1 MKRFFYF
8 SFLLGLF
15 SFTNVSGQGLFID
28 TSYTADQMVMDFFD
42 QGCVSI
48 SNVTFNGAQEQLAF
62 FQGAG
67 TSLNL
72 NAGIFL
78 STGNV
83 FDAIGPND
91 SGATSTS
98 FSLPGDAYIDNAVGL
113 PSVDAA
119 VLEFDLTSTD
129 PDLDFEY
136 IFASEEYPEFVGSS
150 FNDAF
155 AFLIDD
161 QGTVSNIAMVPASS
175 TIVAINTVNQ
185 NINTQYYVDNTG
197 DLDVEFDGRTTTL
210 PAGFTANNSQTYHVK
225 IVVADVSDGVFDSGV
240 FIGIQS
246 LCGDSLLVP
255 PSGFVADLPD
265 PDGNTVTFDNQSS
278 YATDFL
284 WKFGDGNTSTEKSPT
299 HTYAQ
304 DGTYEV
310 ELITFNFCCSDT
322 SKAEIVIGEVTSID
336 PDLELPYRIFPN
348 PFREMVQVDLP
359 PQLEGTIRLYD
370 HLGRLSHQERV
381 NGQTVLELGHLPEG
395 IYMLQL
401 ETLEGRYT
409 SRVTKH

>member
-1 MKRFFYF
+1 MKRLVLFFSLLGMF
-8 SFLLGLF
+8 SFAHL
-15 SFTNVSGQGLFID
+15 SGQNLFID
-28 TSYTADQMVMDFFD
+28 TAYTADQMVMDFFD

-48 SNVTFNGAQEQLAF
+48 SNVTFNGAPEQLAF

-83 FDAIGPND
+83 FDAVGPNA

-98 FSLPGDAYIDNAVGL
+98 FNGPGDPYIDTATGFQ
-113 PSVDAA
+113 SRDAA

-129 PDLDFEY
+129 PDLDFDY
-136 IFASEEYPEFVGSS
+136 IFASEEYPEFVGST

-155 AFLIDD
+155 AFLIED

-175 TIVAINTVNQ
+175 TIVSINTVNQ
-185 NINTQYYVDNTG
+185 NINSQYYVDNTG
-197 DLDVEFDGRTTTL
+197 DQDVEFDGRTTTL
-210 PAGFTANNSQTYHVK
+210 PAGFTAAASQSYHVK

-246 LCGDSLLVP
+246 LCGDSLLTP
-255 PSGFVADLPD
+255 PANYQSSLVN
-265 PDGNTVTFDNQSS
+265 PDGNTVEFDNQSS

-310 ELITFNFCCSDT
+310 ELITYNFCCSDT
-322 SKAEIVIGEVTSID
+322 LKSEIIIGEATSID
-336 PDLELPYRIFPN
+336 PALELPYRVFPN

-359 PQLEGTIRLYD
+359 VQLEGTLRLYD

-381 NGQTVLELGHLPEG
+381 SGQTVLNLNHLPKG

-401 ETLEGRYT
+401 ETSEGRFT
-409 SRVTKH
+409 SRVTKQ